1 MKKLIKNLYYLP
13 VVMLLIFSSCQE
25 ETFEVTQ
32 PEEQETLV
40 PESNLVT
47 LMTQTAMQDG
57 SYDNIIDTA
66 NCITVNLP
74 VTVTANGVV
83 ITIVSEE
90 GYDLIEEL
98 FDASSND
105 EDSLVISFPI
115 TITLNDYTE
124 VVINNEEELEQFIED
139 CAGENEDDDD
149 IECIDFQYPISFSIY
164 STTFQY
170 IDDMIVDND
179 EELYEFIDNIEADVV
194 VSLNFPITMI
204 LADGSTVV
212 VNDNDE
218 LSAVIEDAMDDCDE
232 DDDND
237 WNDDDDLEDCFE
249 DTYLEVCD
257 EDETLDSSTV
267 VNLTDAYANCN
278 VAAIYTVTYHE
289 SLEDAESGT
298 NAIAA
303 PENYAGTDG
312 ATIYVAVTNINNPSD
327 QDIYELE
334 LYIEN
339 CDDTDWSCFEDGVIE
354 VCDEDGT
361 LDGITTINL
370 LEVYAN
376 CNVPDGFTMTYH
388 VSAQDAY
395 PGGTAIEYP
404 EVYTNITAYS
414 QTIYVLIS
422 DNDSNSGNIYELELY
437 IENCDDTGSSCGE
450 SDVIAFLQECIWNIE
465 SYNGDDNLA
474 DYDLAFLDN
483 GVLTVTDPNGTVT
496 THDNNSW
503 SVFTDG
509 NSVIL
514 SFDFSQDTIGDIS
527 QTWTLTSCSEDHLEF
542 SGQNNNIMTMERD
555 CD

>member
-98 FDASSND
+98 FDVSNND

-124 VVINNEEELEQFIED
+124 VVINNEDELEQFIED

-164 STTFQY
+164 STTFQF
-170 IDDMIVDND
+170 IDEVLVDND
-179 EELYEFIDNIEADVV
+179 EELYEFIDNIETDVV

-212 VNDNDE
+212 VNNNDE
-218 LSAVIEDAMDDCDE
+218 LSAVIEDAIDDCNE

-237 WNDDDDLEDCFE
+237 WNDDDDLEDCYEDAVYQACDEDDDATDGITAINLEAIYNCSIPDGYTATYHETFENAQSGEDYISTPEAYTNVTPHEQTVFLAMTNVATQDVTIYEIHLYVDDCDNEEPCFE
-249 DTYLEVCD
+249 DTYLEICD
-257 EDETLDSSTV
+257 EDGTLDGSTV

-303 PENYAGTDG
+303 PESYTG
-312 ATIYVAVTNINNPSD
+312 ANDSTIYVLVAEINNPSE
-327 QDIYELE
+327 Q
-334 LYIEN
+334 
-339 CDDTDWSCFEDGVIE
+339 
-354 VCDEDGT
+354 
-361 LDGITTINL
+361 
-370 LEVYAN
+370 
-376 CNVPDGFTMTYH
+376 
-388 VSAQDAY
+388 
-395 PGGTAIEYP
+395 
-404 EVYTNITAYS
+404 
-414 QTIYVLIS
+414 
-422 DNDSNSGNIYELELY
+422 NIYELELY

-450 SDVIAFLQECIWNIE
+450 DDLESFLQECIWNVV
-465 SYNGDDNLA
+465 SYNEDDNLV
-474 DYDLAFLDN
+474 DYNLSFLDN
-483 GVLTVTDPNGTVT
+483 GILTITDPNGTVT
-496 THDNNSW
+496 THENAWGVSTDANNVVLW
-503 SVFTDG
+503 
-509 NSVIL
+509 L
-514 SFDFSQDTIGDIS
+514 DFIQDSIGDIS

-542 SGQNNNIMTMERD
+542 SAQNNLMTMERD